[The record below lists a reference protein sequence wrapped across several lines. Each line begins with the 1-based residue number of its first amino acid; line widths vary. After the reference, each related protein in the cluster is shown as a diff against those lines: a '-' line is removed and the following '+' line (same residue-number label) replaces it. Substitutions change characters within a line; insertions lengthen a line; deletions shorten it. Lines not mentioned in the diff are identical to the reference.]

1 MQFIKKNYEKV
12 LLGLVLFG
20 LVGAVGFLPFLI
32 MSEKGAQEERRNQ
45 QFNFPVQPLAP
56 VDTNKL
62 DAVLAEAAS
71 PIHIDLST
79 TNRLFNPV
87 RWLKAPNGPMKVPPG
102 PGGVLGK
109 LLEITKVNPLY
120 LIISLDS
127 VNVMESGTRYGIA
140 VEQQGAASP
149 SRRGKRVYY
158 ASVGDKKDTFTLR
171 EVRGDQ
177 PDSPTALILELPDT
191 NEKISIAKGKEFKR
205 VDAYTVDLKS
215 EGRSYPNR
223 RVGDR
228 IVVQGEPYNIVAI
241 SENEVVMSAPNGKKY
256 TIRYNAGS

>member
-20 LVGAVGFLPFLI
+20 LVGAVAFLPFLI
-32 MSEKGAQEERRNQ
+32 TSEKGAQEERRNQ
-45 QFNFPVQPLAP
+45 QFSFPVQPLAP
-56 VDTNKL
+56 IDTNKL
-62 DAVLAEAAS
+62 DTVLAEADS
-71 PIHIDLST
+71 PVRIDLSS

-87 RWLKAPNGPMKVPPG
+87 RWLKGLNGPIKVPPG
-102 PGGVLGK
+102 ELQQK
-109 LLEITKVNPLY
+109 LVEITKVNPLY

-127 VNVMESGTRYGIA
+127 VNALESGTRYGIS
-140 VEQQGAASP
+140 VEQQGAAMP
-149 SRRGKRVYY
+149 NRRGKRPYY
-158 ASVGDKKDTFTLR
+158 VSVGDKKDAFTLR
-171 EVRGDQ
+171 EVKGQ
-177 PDSPTALILELPDT
+177 ETDSPTLILELPDT
-191 NEKISIAKGKEFKR
+191 GERISIAKGKEFRR

-228 IVVQGEPYNIVAI
+228 IVVQSEPYNIVAI
-241 SENEVVMSAPNGKKY
+241 GENEVVMSAPNGKKY